1 MGYKIKIDKDTY
13 KCSACNYKRKRSM
26 GMFNEDEHCPC
37 CPSCGELIEDDDDY

>member
-1 MGYKIKIDKDTY
+1 
-13 KCSACNYKRKRSM
+13 M